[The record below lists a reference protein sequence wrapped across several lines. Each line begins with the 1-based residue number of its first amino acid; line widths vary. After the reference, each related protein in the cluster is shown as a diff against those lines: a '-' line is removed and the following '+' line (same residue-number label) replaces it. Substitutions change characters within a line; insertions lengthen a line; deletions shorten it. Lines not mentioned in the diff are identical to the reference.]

1 MKTLKTELEVVRN
14 NISVMSDMM
23 SQMEPASLEPSDI
36 ELLQVGIKYTSLL
49 YFSACAH
56 TSFSHDFR
64 PINVKD
70 CCCFSSLCRSVAA
83 LLHDQRYAGPD
94 GGAHTQTER
103 RAAYRA
109 VTQCQ

>member
-1 MKTLKTELEVVRN
+1 MSVFQMKTLMTELEVVCN
-14 NISVMSDMM
+14 NISVMSEMM
-23 SQMEPASLEPSDI
+23 NQMKPASLEPSDT
-36 ELLQVGIKYTSLL
+36 ELLQVTIKLL
-49 YFSACAH
+49 SSACTH
-56 TSFSHDFR
+56 SSSSHDFR

-103 RAAYRA
+103 
-109 VTQCQ
+109 